1 VTMSHR
7 KRGLGKNLSD
17 LGLSELLGDMNA
29 IPEPIMANMS
39 VEEESSQGDFDH
51 QLKKISV
58 HSMTPGPYQPRKTMT
73 ESGLEE
79 LANSI
84 KKQGVIQP
92 IVVRKNAQQQYE
104 IIAGERRWRAAQKA
118 GLEYVPVIIRDI
130 SNEAAMAMALIENIQ
145 RQDLNAIEEAAA
157 LQRLLTEFSMTH
169 QEVAD
174 AVGKSRTNVTNL
186 LRLLKLNDDVRGLVE
201 KGHLDMGHARA
212 LLSLEPEQQSEIANI
227 IVARVLSVRETE
239 DLIRKVIGEDESKK
253 PNVSSSKKVV
263 LSTLQE
269 RLTQKIGAKVSITQN
284 TKGRGKLVIKYNSEA
299 ELEGILTHLQ

>member
-1 VTMSHR
+1 MSHK

-17 LGLSELLGDMNA
+17 LGLNELLGDMNA
-29 IPEPIMANMS
+29 LPTAVMDTMPSQPETVTDN
-39 VEEESSQGDFDH
+39 EF
-51 QLKKISV
+51 KKLPVTILR
-58 HSMTPGPYQPRKTMT
+58 PGPYQPRKTMT

-84 KKQGVIQP
+84 SKQGVIQP
-92 IVVRKNAQQQYE
+92 IVVRQNEQQQYE

-118 GLEYVPVIIRDI
+118 NLDYVPVIVRDI

-157 LQRLLTEFSMTH
+157 LQRLLTEFNMTH
-169 QEVAD
+169 QEVAE

-212 LLSLEPEQQSEIANI
+212 LLALEPDQQSEIANI

-239 DLIRKVIGEDESKK
+239 DLIRKVSNTGADAEKTSQV
-253 PNVSSSKKVV
+253 PASKKVV
-263 LSTLQE
+263 LNTLQE
-269 RLTQKIGAKVSITQN
+269 RLTQKFGAKVAITQN
-284 TKGRGKLVIKYNSEA
+284 AKGRGKLVIKYNSEA

>member
-1 VTMSHR
+1 MTHK

-17 LGLSELLGDMNA
+17 LGLNELLGDMNA
-29 IPEPIMANMS
+29 IPAAVIGGMPMDEEAVIAN
-39 VEEESSQGDFDH
+39 DH
-51 QLKKISV
+51 ELKKVLVSTMV
-58 HSMTPGPYQPRKTMT
+58 PGPYQPRKTMS
-73 ESGLEE
+73 EAGLEE
-79 LANSI
+79 LSNSI

-92 IVVRKNAQQQYE
+92 IVVRQNAKQQYE

-118 GLEYVPVIIRDI
+118 GLDYVPVIVRDI
-130 SNEAAMAMALIENIQ
+130 SDEAAMAMALIENIQ

-157 LQRLLTEFSMTH
+157 LQRLLTEFNMTH
-169 QEVAD
+169 QAVAD

-227 IVARVLSVRETE
+227 VVARVLSVRETE
-239 DLIRKVIGEDESKK
+239 DLIRKVTGDDQTAKK
-253 PNVSSSKKVV
+253 EEVPASRKIV

-269 RLTQKIGAKVSITQN
+269 RLTQKLGAKVAITQN
-284 TKGRGKLVIKYNSEA
+284 TKGRGKLVIKYSSEA